1 MVYSI
6 MGVIRVLQEKVV
18 SQIAAGEVIE
28 RPASVVRELMD
39 NSIDAGARKVHI
51 MVERGGKRL
60 VKVTDDGTGMD
71 RDDLLLSVERHA
83 TSKISAVEDLFSIRS
98 LGFRGEAIPS
108 IGAVS
113 RMEVTTRPHDHLIGH
128 RMKVAGGRVKFVE
141 EAGCPAGTAVEV
153 RDLFFNMPVRK
164 KFLKGDRTETDH
176 IADAFLRIGL
186 PHLEIHFRL
195 DEEQRTI
202 LNLPRST
209 SQLNRLSPV
218 FGREAVASMA
228 EVSRE
233 SGECAFRMYL
243 ADPDFAR
250 ARTDRILFYV
260 NGRYVR
266 DRLLLHAVME
276 GYGQRLMR
284 GRYPQA
290 VVFLDVNPTMV
301 DVNVH
306 PTKQEIRLQQA
317 HLIHEAL
324 VAFVRSALGSKA
336 YPVPDSDEA
345 IFEGTIM
352 HVGPEPSSSEPPGE
366 YLSEAKEVSAPGA
379 ARVREP
385 MLFEGDL
392 RILGQ
397 LRDTY
402 ILCETGEGLLLV
414 DQHAAHERILYE
426 VLKRGHSSSRM
437 ESQVFLIPQRLEFS
451 VKDARAIMVR
461 LEGLRHL
468 GMDIEPFGGTTFLLR
483 SVPSLL
489 HRVRWERM
497 FSDLMPLLE
506 EGGDLSTQTVLDGF
520 LTIMACHGAVRAG
533 QHLSR
538 EEMEQLMKQL
548 FETGLPTNCPHGRP
562 TFRKL
567 SFEELER
574 MFKRVV

>member
-1 MVYSI
+1 

-18 SQIAAGEVIE
+18 SQIAAGEVVE

-39 NSIDAGARKVHI
+39 NSIDAGARKVHVLI
-51 MVERGGKRL
+51 ERGGKRL

-98 LGFRGEAIPS
+98 LGFRGEAVPS

-128 RMKVAGGRVKFVE
+128 KLRVAGGRIKSME

-153 RDLFFNMPVRK
+153 RDLFFNMPVRR

-186 PHLEIHFRL
+186 PHLQIHFRL
-195 DEEQRTI
+195 DEEQRTL
-202 LNLPRST
+202 LNLPRSA

-218 FGREAVASMA
+218 FGREAVASMT
-228 EVSRE
+228 EVSQE
-233 SGECAFRMYL
+233 AGEFKFRMYL

-290 VVFLDVNPTMV
+290 VVFIDVNPSLV

-324 VAFVRSALGSKA
+324 VAFVRSTLGPKA
-336 YPVPDSDEA
+336 YPVQETA
-345 IFEGTIM
+345 GTISAGTTM
-352 HVGPEPSSSEPPGE
+352 HVQPEPSASEPPGK
-366 YLSEAKEVSAPGA
+366 YLVEANVASAPGA
-379 ARVREP
+379 FQVRKP
-385 MLFEGDL
+385 MLFEDDL

-414 DQHAAHERILYE
+414 DQHAAHERVLYE
-426 VLKRGHSSSRM
+426 TLKSAHSSSRM
-437 ESQVFLIPQRLEFS
+437 ESQVFLIPQRLEVS
-451 VKDARAIMVR
+451 VKDARAIMGR
-461 LEGLRHL
+461 LEELHHL
-468 GMDIEPFGGTTFLLR
+468 GMEIEPFGGSTFLLR
-483 SVPSLL
+483 SVPSPL

-497 FSDLMPLLE
+497 FADLMPLLE

-520 LTIMACHGAVRAG
+520 LTIMACHGAIRAG

-548 FETGLPTNCPHGRP
+548 FGTGLPTNCPHGRP
-562 TFRKL
+562 TLRKL